1 MNALAA
7 SAEADVYVPE
17 KEVETAERERDRYKD
32 ALYVVLGQLNSFG
45 CLVGDKP
52 QVSRR
57 VAVGAAEVMAGLIEE
72 ALGR

>member
-7 SAEADVYVPE
+7 SAEADVSMREEALVN
-17 KEVETAERERDRYKD
+17 ERDRYKD

-45 CLVGDKP
+45 CLVGPDAK
-52 QVSRR
+52 VSRR
-57 VAVGAAEVMAGLIEE
+57 VAVGAVEVMAGLIEE

>member
-7 SAEADVYVPE
+7 SAEADVLEQVG
-17 KEVETAERERDRYKD
+17 VERDTYR
-32 ALYVVLGQLNSFG
+32 ATLELVLKHLNAFG
-45 CLVGDKP
+45 NMVGDRP

-72 ALGR
+72 SLGR

>member
-7 SAEADVYVPE
+7 SAEADTTTRE
-17 KEVETAERERDRYKD
+17 DALALERDRYKD

-45 CLVGDKP
+45 ALVGPDTK
-52 QVSRR
+52 VSRR
-57 VAVGAAEVMAGLIEE
+57 VAVGAVEVMAGLIEE